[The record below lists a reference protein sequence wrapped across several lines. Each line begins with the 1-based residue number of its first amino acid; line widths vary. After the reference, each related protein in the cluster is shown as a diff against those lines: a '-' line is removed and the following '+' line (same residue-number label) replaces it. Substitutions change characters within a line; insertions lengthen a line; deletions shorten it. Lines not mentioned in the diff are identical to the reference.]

1 MDKTLD
7 PLRPAL
13 FIENVAKSDIPTG
26 NHFDCGERSI
36 LISIND
42 PASYPPVPKHK
53 FAEVHHFEFLDLEG
67 NEGYGEEFLCTHED
81 ATLLV
86 DILQHALDQ
95 RLHVVVHCTAGVC
108 RSGAVVEVA
117 EIMGFTPV
125 DRYRAPNLLVK
136 HRMLRALGWY
146 YEDETR

>member
-1 MDKTLD
+1 MHNPSLTH
-7 PLRPAL
+7 L
-13 FIENVAKSDIPTG
+13 FIENVAKADVPTG
-26 NHFDCGERSI
+26 NHFDCGQRSM

-42 PASYPPVPKHK
+42 PACEPPQPKHK
-53 FAEVHHFEFLDLEG
+53 FSEVHVFEFLDLEG
-67 NEGYGEEFLCTHED
+67 NEGYGEEFLCTPED
-81 ATLLV
+81 AQRLV
-86 DILQHALDQ
+86 SLLQHALDE

-117 EIMGFTPV
+117 EMMGFTPV
-125 DRYRAPNLLVK
+125 ERFRAPNMLVK

>member
-1 MDKTLD
+1 MNKS
-7 PLRPAL
+7 L
-13 FIENVAKSDIPTG
+13 FPCLYIENIAKADVPVG
-26 NHFDCGERSI
+26 NHFDCGPRSM

-42 PASYPPVPKHK
+42 PACEPPQMKHK
-53 FAEVHHFEFLDLEG
+53 FSEVHVFEFLDLEG
-67 NEGYGEEFLCTHED
+67 NEGYGEEFLCTPED
-81 ATLLV
+81 AQRLV
-86 DILQHALDQ
+86 GLLQHALDE

-117 EIMGFTPV
+117 EMMGFTPV
-125 DRYRAPNLLVK
+125 ERFRAPNMLVK